1 MNEINVKVTLRNN
14 ILLGLMRDNQIRTGA
29 ELARITGVR
38 ETPIC
43 NLLRLKKDA
52 PFNKKGT
59 YRRHCKIIARF
70 FRVTEDYLFP
80 KELYSLEKTEACTT
94 VSISNLMPSLQ
105 DSPEIEYLKKNALC
119 LLHSK
124 VKTLDDRTQDVL
136 WKRAEGY
143 TFEQIGQSH
152 GVTTER
158 VRQIEAKGLR
168 RLRARM
174 NGTRELY
181 SEVLNG

>member
-29 ELARITGVR
+29 ELARITGVG

-43 NLLRLKKDA
+43 NLLRLKKGA

-105 DSPEIEYLKKNALC
+105 DSPEIEYLKKNAIES
-119 LLHSK
+119 LHNK

-143 TFEQIGQSH
+143 TLEQVSKIHNIGR
-152 GVTTER
+152 ER

-168 RLRARM
+168 RLRTKMR
-174 NGTRELY
+174 GTEELY